1 MNLPETV
8 KLQEIY
14 GETEVSGARFKN
26 LADHFEENL
35 TRAGLRPPSSIRS
48 VSAQVSIQ
56 SLSLPLPLPENHY
69 KYFFLQS
76 VRSPVCTKLKQVS

>member
-26 LADHFEENL
+26 LADHFEKIYKQDKAEYFTIGFVQNDNL
-35 TRAGLRPPSSIRS
+35 R
-48 VSAQVSIQ
+48 V
-56 SLSLPLPLPENHY
+56 
-69 KYFFLQS
+69 
-76 VRSPVCTKLKQVS
+76 